1 MNVISNTC
9 LNCRKFTKVPHFPGD
24 PENFEL
30 AKDMAEKWRAYGIDV
45 IWKNYS
51 IMLSRPKDMKAG
63 AAALYNGSILIHK
76 SAPQERFLVPS
87 ENNSKVVPPFNAYA
101 PSGSAKVSVDSQFK
115 CLLDWFAQLK
125 RENRNPT
132 SIAWEQFSYEVWK

>member
-1 MNVISNTC
+1 
-9 LNCRKFTKVPHFPGD
+9 
-24 PENFEL
+24 
-30 AKDMAEKWRAYGIDV
+30 
-45 IWKNYS
+45 
-51 IMLSRPKDMKAG
+51 MKAG

-101 PSGSAKVSVDSQFK
+101 PSGSAKVSVDLQFK

-132 SIAWEQFSYEVWK
+132 SIALEQFSYEFWK

>member
-1 MNVISNTC
+1 MYLFKLMNVIPNTC

-63 AAALYNGSILIHK
+63 AAALCHRQAGSQRGMNYDQ
-76 SAPQERFLVPS
+76 PM
-87 ENNSKVVPPFNAYA
+87 
-101 PSGSAKVSVDSQFK
+101 
-115 CLLDWFAQLK
+115 
-125 RENRNPT
+125 
-132 SIAWEQFSYEVWK
+132 